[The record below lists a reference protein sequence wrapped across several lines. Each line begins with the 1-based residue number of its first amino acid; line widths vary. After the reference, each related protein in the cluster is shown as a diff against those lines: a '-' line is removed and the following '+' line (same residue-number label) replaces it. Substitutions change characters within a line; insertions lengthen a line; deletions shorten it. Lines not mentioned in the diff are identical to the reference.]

1 MIKIYNSLTSQIEE
15 FVPLKPGEVTM
26 YVCGPTV
33 YNHSHIGNSRP
44 VVFFDV
50 VSRFFNYLGYKVKYV
65 SNFTDIDDKI
75 IARAK
80 EENISEEE
88 VSEKY
93 IEAFLQLRKQLNCL
107 PHYKNPRVTENINQ
121 IIDFIDVLIKK
132 DGAYISDGDVY
143 FKVDKI
149 NEYGVLSGQSLDN
162 LIHNL
167 ETNTHIDKK
176 QNPLDFVLWKKTTE
190 GRRWQS
196 PWSEGRPG
204 WHTECVVMINEIFGG
219 KIDIHGGGVDLKFP
233 HHDNEIAQSICAHNH
248 KIANYW
254 MHNGRMDYSGEKMS
268 KSLGNVV
275 WTKDILKDYP
285 YQAFRLLILNTP
297 YRQPLNFTFDLLKQS
312 TAEYEKI
319 SRAYIGLFR
328 KLELT
333 YGIRDFETD
342 ITFPDLQMLKDEFIK
357 EMSNDFNTP
366 NALTVIQKIVKLAN
380 TLTRNNDNVSYMLE
394 TLKLFKELL
403 GVLGT
408 EVEVDF
414 LTLEE
419 RTIVERWQ
427 NLRKN
432 KQFEEADRLRKEI
445 IKRGI
450 II

>member
-15 FVPLKPGEVTM
+15 FVPLNQVKLRCM
-26 YVCGPTV
+26 CGPTV

-167 ETNTHIDKK
+167 ETNTHIDK
-176 QNPLDFVLWKKTTE
+176 NKT
-190 GRRWQS
+190 
-196 PWSEGRPG
+196 
-204 WHTECVVMINEIFGG
+204 H
-219 KIDIHGGGVDLKFP
+219 
-233 HHDNEIAQSICAHNH
+233 
-248 KIANYW
+248 
-254 MHNGRMDYSGEKMS
+254 
-268 KSLGNVV
+268 
-275 WTKDILKDYP
+275 
-285 YQAFRLLILNTP
+285 
-297 YRQPLNFTFDLLKQS
+297 
-312 TAEYEKI
+312 
-319 SRAYIGLFR
+319 
-328 KLELT
+328 
-333 YGIRDFETD
+333 
-342 ITFPDLQMLKDEFIK
+342 
-357 EMSNDFNTP
+357 
-366 NALTVIQKIVKLAN
+366 
-380 TLTRNNDNVSYMLE
+380 
-394 TLKLFKELL
+394 
-403 GVLGT
+403 
-408 EVEVDF
+408 
-414 LTLEE
+414 
-419 RTIVERWQ
+419 
-427 NLRKN
+427 
-432 KQFEEADRLRKEI
+432 
-445 IKRGI
+445 
-450 II
+450 

>member
-1 MIKIYNSLTSQIEE
+1 M
-15 FVPLKPGEVTM
+15 V
-26 YVCGPTV
+26 
-33 YNHSHIGNSRP
+33 R
-44 VVFFDV
+44 
-50 VSRFFNYLGYKVKYV
+50 
-65 SNFTDIDDKI
+65 
-75 IARAK
+75 
-80 EENISEEE
+80 
-88 VSEKY
+88 
-93 IEAFLQLRKQLNCL
+93 
-107 PHYKNPRVTENINQ
+107 
-121 IIDFIDVLIKK
+121 
-132 DGAYISDGDVY
+132 
-143 FKVDKI
+143 
-149 NEYGVLSGQSLDN
+149 
-162 LIHNL
+162 
-167 ETNTHIDKK
+167 
-176 QNPLDFVLWKKTTE
+176 
-190 GRRWQS
+190 
-196 PWSEGRPG
+196 GRPG

-403 GVLGT
+403 GVLGI